1 MANAPTFTLTFI
13 IRVNRTVNNK
23 APIFA
28 RITVN
33 SRRTEFAIKR
43 SISPDSW
50 NPERG
55 MARAKTREAN
65 EINPLLEKIR
75 KRILECHAEL
85 LLAGKEVTGQMLKQ
99 HFFGEDEQVK
109 GSAELFEYHN
119 ATSKS
124 TLAPGTYKHYLTT
137 QRYFNDFIK
146 KKFGVQSI
154 RLNAIDY
161 RLLNDFEFFLRKKSG
176 RDKVENLATNT
187 TMKHFCRLRKM
198 LNLAERLEW
207 ITKTPFKIFKLKFE
221 VHDRGFLYEYQLA
234 ELENLPLTNDRLRA
248 VRDMFIF
255 SCYTGIPFADLQLLT
270 TENIIQGID
279 GHLWLNYNRKKTG
292 NAVRLPILPKVMQI
306 IEDYRDYP
314 KLTSTNYLLPRIS
327 NQKMNKYLKELALLC
342 GIQTNLTFHIARHTF
357 ATTVTLS
364 NGVPIETVSKVLGH
378 TKISTT
384 QIYAKVVEQKISDD
398 LMDLYNKMDKKEND
412 KKIPQRK
419 LSLLK

>member
-1 MANAPTFTLTFI
+1 MANAPTFTLAFI

-33 SRRTEFAIKR
+33 SRRTEFGIKR
-43 SISPDSW
+43 FISPEAW

-65 EINPLLEKIR
+65 EINLVLDQIR
-75 KRILECHAEL
+75 KRVLECYNDL
-85 LLAGKEVTGQMLKQ
+85 LVEGKEVTGSQIKSR
-99 HFFGEDEQVK
+99 FFGEDEMVK

-119 ATSKS
+119 VTFKKR
-124 TLAPGTYKHYLTT
+124 LALGTYNHYLTT
-137 QRYFNDFIK
+137 QKYFNEFIK
-146 KKFGVQSI
+146 KYYRVESM

-161 RLLNDFEFFLRKKSG
+161 RFMTDFEFFLRKKSG
-176 RDKVENLATNT
+176 RDKVENMATNT

-198 LNLAERLEW
+198 LNLAEKLEW
-207 ITKTPFKIFKLKFE
+207 LDRNPFKVYKLKYE
-221 VHDRGFLYEYQLA
+221 GRERGFLYEPQLRA
-234 ELENLPLTNDRLRA
+234 IEEIELPLERLRS
-248 VRDMFIF
+248 VRDMFVF
-255 SCYTGIPFADLQLLT
+255 SCYTGIPFADLQQLT
-270 TENIIQGID
+270 PDNIMQGID
-279 GHLWLNYNRKKTG
+279 GHLWLNYSRQKTG
-292 NAVRLPILPKVMQI
+292 NGVRLPILPKVLEI
-306 IEDYRDYP
+306 IERYQDHP
-314 KLTSTNYLLPRIS
+314 KVASSNFLLPRIS
-327 NQKMNKYLKELALLC
+327 NQKMNKYLKELADMC
-342 GIQTNLTFHIARHTF
+342 GIRMNLTFHIARHTF

-412 KKIPQRK
+412 KKNPQRK
-419 LSLLK
+419 LSFLK